1 MFDMKKHN
9 LKVDLI
15 NMVRD
20 PVERIV
26 SNFYFVRSSGRW
38 KSKEV
43 VPPDSWFTKNFNKCV
58 LSGDNECKVIKYV

>member
-26 SNFYFVRSSGRW
+26 SNFYFVRSPGRW

-43 VPPDSWFTKNFNKCV
+43 ARPPDSWFTKNFNKCV
-58 LSGDNECKVIKYV
+58 LSGDNECKVIKL